1 MPATAPRALVVG
13 LGNPG
18 DEYAATRHNIG
29 FEVVDCLARR
39 WGASFERSNLVQGL
53 VAVAS
58 PPGLPVDRVR
68 LVKPMTFM
76 NLCGPAYARAL
87 KVFETGPEGALVV
100 VDDFMLDFG
109 RLRLRAD
116 GSSGGHN
123 GLKSIEGALG
133 SQAYPRLKIGIGQ
146 VPPRRDPA
154 DYVLSRYSATE
165 RKELPFV
172 VEEAA
177 DAVLTWIREG
187 IVRAMERHNRRPE
200 GENPG

>member
-18 DEYAATRHNIG
+18 EKYAATRHNVG
-29 FEVVDCLARR
+29 YEVVECLARR
-39 WGASFERSNLVQGL
+39 WGTRFERSNLLEGL

-58 PPGLPVDRVR
+58 PPGLPVERVR
-68 LVKPMTFM
+68 LVKPVTFM

-87 KVFETGPEGALVV
+87 KVFESPPEGALVV

-123 GLKSIEGALG
+123 GLRSIEAALG
-133 SQAYPRLKIGIGQ
+133 SQAYPRLRIGVGQ
-146 VPPRRDPA
+146 VPAGRDPA
-154 DYVLSRYSATE
+154 DYVLSRYNAVE

-177 DAVLTWIREG
+177 DAVTTWLREG
-187 IVRAMERHNRRPE
+187 IVRAMERHNRKPAE
-200 GENPG
+200 GE

>member
-1 MPATAPRALVVG
+1 MPATVPRALVVG

-18 DEYAATRHNIG
+18 EKYAATRHNVG

-39 WGASFERSNLVQGL
+39 WGTRFERSNLVEGH

-76 NLCGPAYARAL
+76 NLCGPAYVRAM
-87 KVFETGPEGALVV
+87 KVFEAETEGALIV

-109 RLRLRAD
+109 RLRLRPD

-123 GLKSIEGALG
+123 GLKSVEAALG
-133 SQAYPRLKIGIGQ
+133 SRAYPRLRIGVGP

-154 DYVLSRYSATE
+154 EYVLARYAADE

-172 VEEAA
+172 VEAAA
-177 DAVLTWIREG
+177 DAVITWLADG
-187 IVRAMERHNRRPE
+187 MGPAMERHNRKPE
-200 GENPG
+200 PE